1 MRSSI
6 VTYVLTLIGGIA
18 IGAIG
23 ITALRT
29 PGQTPAVVTPGVT
42 QNLKTPGI
50 TQTIILNTPLAGFPG
65 KQALM
70 FIGDFEPG
78 ASTPRHLHPGTE
90 FLFVLEGEGVIEQPG
105 RSPVE
110 LNPGVGVFSEP
121 EPDGHGFIHQAKNL
135 SQTNRM
141 KTLVLLIYDKDGPP
155 AVPVN

>member
-29 PGQTPAVVTPGVT
+29 PGKTPTVVPGVA

-50 TQTIILNTPLAGFPG
+50 TQTIIFNTPLAGFPG

-90 FLFVLEGEGVIEQPG
+90 FLFVLEGDGVIEQPG
-105 RSPVE
+105 QSPVE

-121 EPDGHGFIHQAKNL
+121 GPDANGFIHQAKNL

-155 AVPVN
+155 AVPVD

>member
-29 PGQTPAVVTPGVT
+29 PGQTPTVVPDVA

-50 TQTIILNTPLAGFPG
+50 TQTIIFNTPLAGFPG
-65 KQALM
+65 KKALM

-78 ASTPRHLHPGTE
+78 ASTPKHLHPGTE

-105 RSPVE
+105 QSPVE

-121 EPDGHGFIHQAKNL
+121 GPDANGFIHQAKNL

-155 AVPVN
+155 AVPVD